1 MENAIMSGDF
11 GAGEKLP
18 SENELCRQHG
28 LSRASVREVLEAL
41 KSRHLVESRRGS
53 GTFVTTGNGQNALR
67 QSVSTFSALRSSA
80 RDFRELMDLRLLL
93 ECACVEALATA
104 EAKAARR
111 ALYQRLRTMEK
122 CANDLTALSD
132 ADIAFHREIVRHSG
146 HHLYSAILEGLY
158 DGVALR
164 FARATYT
171 DKSLAKKT
179 LSEHRAI
186 YEALAAQDAVLARTL
201 LHKHLRESRTHLEQL
216 LAGVLGSAVAATG

>member
-1 MENAIMSGDF
+1 MEKSILTGEF
-11 GAGEKLP
+11 GVGEKLP
-18 SENELCRQHG
+18 SENDLCKQHG

-53 GTFVTTGNGQNALR
+53 GTFVTSGNGQNALR
-67 QSVSTFSALRSSA
+67 QSVSTLSALRSSA

-93 ECACVEALATA
+93 ECECVEALATVK
-104 EAKAARR
+104 AKAARS
-111 ALYQRLRTMEK
+111 ALYTRLQAMKK

-171 DKSLAKKT
+171 DTLLAKKT
-179 LSEHRAI
+179 LSEHQAI
-186 YEALAAQDAVLARTL
+186 YEALDSQDAHLARTL
-201 LHKHLRESRTHLEQL
+201 LHNHLCESRTHLEQL
-216 LAGVLGSAVAATG
+216 LAQLDGD